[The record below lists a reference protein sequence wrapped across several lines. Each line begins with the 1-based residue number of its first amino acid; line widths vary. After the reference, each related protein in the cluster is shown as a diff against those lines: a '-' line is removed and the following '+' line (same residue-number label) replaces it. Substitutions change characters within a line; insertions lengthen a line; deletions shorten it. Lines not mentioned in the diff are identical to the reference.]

1 MTAQEAVLDLIF
13 GRWRSQT
20 LHAGVKLGV
29 FEVVSKTPKPATE
42 IATELDLDDALAYR
56 LMRALGT
63 LGLLQEDETRKFAI
77 TAVGALL
84 CADHPESLRAMTLL
98 EEGPEHYA
106 LWTHLTDMVR
116 DGEQNAFVREYGHM
130 AFDHTAAAPDYGARF
145 NDAMSSYSR
154 VQTALVLDALKTRG
168 MPNSSHLCD
177 IGGGH
182 GHLLC
187 HILAENQGPTGTVF
201 DLPNVIDDEERLWA
215 AKLDLTERCAFV
227 GGDMFESIP
236 SADIYFMKLILHDW
250 NDDECVRIL
259 ENIHRASDENA
270 RVIIVEHLITDPDT
284 PHFSKLFDIHMMC
297 WGTGRERSPDEYAK
311 LLARAGWQHIGTWYP
326 ESRLMGLVEGAKP

>member
-29 FEVVSKTPKPATE
+29 FEVVGEMPKPATG
-42 IATELDLDDALAYR
+42 IAAELGLDGALAYR

-77 TAVGALL
+77 TEAGALL
-84 CADHPESLRAMTLL
+84 RADHPESLRAMTLL

-106 LWTHLTDMVR
+106 IWTHLANMVR

-130 AFDHTAAAPDYGARF
+130 AFDHTAGDPDYGARF
-145 NDAMSSYSR
+145 NDAMSSYSN
-154 VQTALVLDALKTRG
+154 VQTALVLDALKARG
-168 MPNSSHLCD
+168 MPISGHLCD
-177 IGGGH
+177 IAGGH

-187 HILAENQGPTGTVF
+187 HILAEKQALTGTVF
-201 DLPNVIDDEERLWA
+201 DLPSVIDDEERLWA
-215 AKLDLTERCAFV
+215 AKLGLTERCAFV

-250 NDDECVRIL
+250 NDDECIRIL

-297 WGTGRERSPDEYAK
+297 WGTGRERSPDEYAE
-311 LLARAGWQHIGTWYP
+311 LLARAGWRHIGTWYP
-326 ESRLMGLVEGAKP
+326 ESRLMGLVEGEKT